1 MKSNET
7 MDSKDRY
14 TEIFLKAAEHP
25 CNKEIIKDYRGRW
38 WFSTRE
44 KVEGGLRITDQCLEF
59 IEKEA
64 EIKTYKIELPKDLTI
79 GPQILIWLDQF
90 LETPWHLEKR
100 YIKVLSEKSAF
111 ELYLFSGDVRKMGS
125 AKAMSKRLIQESSS

>member
-1 MKSNET
+1 

-14 TEIFLKAAEHP
+14 TEIFLKAASLP
-25 CNKEIIKDYRGRW
+25 CEENNIKDYRSRW

-44 KVEGGLRITDQCLEF
+44 KSTGGLRLTDQGIEF
-59 IEKEA
+59 IETDA

-90 LETPWHLEKR
+90 LESPWHLEKR

-125 AKAMSKRLIQESSS
+125 AKAMAKRLSQESMA

>member
-1 MKSNET
+1 
-7 MDSKDRY
+7 MDSKDKY
-14 TEIFLKAAEHP
+14 TEIFLKAAGLPYSDET
-25 CNKEIIKDYRGRW
+25 IKDYRSRW

-44 KVEGGLRITDQCLEF
+44 KSIGGLRITDQCLEF
-59 IEKEA
+59 LETEA
-64 EIKTYKIELPKDLTI
+64 DIKIYKIDLPKDLTI

-111 ELYLFSGDVRKMGS
+111 ELYLFSGDIRKMGS
-125 AKAMSKRLIQESSS
+125 AKAMSKRLNQESHPQ

>member
-1 MKSNET
+1 

-14 TEIFLKAAEHP
+14 TEIFLKAASLPYDEK
-25 CNKEIIKDYRGRW
+25 NIKDYRARW

-44 KVEGGLRITDQCLEF
+44 KSIGGLRLTDQGIEF
-59 IEKEA
+59 IEIEA

-111 ELYLFSGDVRKMGS
+111 ELYLFSKCHGLSRN
-125 AKAMSKRLIQESSS
+125 

>member
-1 MKSNET
+1 
-7 MDSKDRY
+7 MDSKDKY
-14 TEIFLKAAEHP
+14 TEIFLKAASLP
-25 CNKEIIKDYRGRW
+25 CDEKNIKDCRSRW

-44 KVEGGLRITDQCLEF
+44 KSVGGLRLTDQGIEF
-59 IEKEA
+59 IETEA

-90 LETPWHLEKR
+90 LESPWHLEKR

-125 AKAMSKRLIQESSS
+125 SKAMAKRLSQESLS

>member
-1 MKSNET
+1 

-14 TEIFLKAAEHP
+14 TEIFLKAAGLTCDEK
-25 CNKEIIKDYRGRW
+25 NIKDCRSRW

-44 KVEGGLRITDQCLEF
+44 KITGGLRLTDEGLEF
-59 IEKEA
+59 IESTA

-125 AKAMSKRLIQESSS
+125 AKAMAKRLSQESVS